1 MSRGQS
7 PTRQKQEPK
16 HHSTKGQHESVAG
29 LETRPTEWWAATTEE
44 QGENGGEKYS
54 HHPRSRN
61 LLVSAWPQPA
71 LGHHLTTSTDAAPL
85 EHGG

>member
-1 MSRGQS
+1 MSGRQS

-44 QGENGGEKYS
+44 QGEKGGEEYS
-54 HHPRSRN
+54 CHPRTRN
-61 LLVSAWPQPA
+61 LLVSAVH
-71 LGHHLTTSTDAAPL
+71 GHNLRSATV
-85 EHGG
+85 